1 MPRPRKYQTVAEAQ
15 NARRQKDKERK
26 RNQRAVSH
34 ALKADPTKRKDAA
47 VNMRNYPVAPV
58 DDESM
63 EMINAVLQV
72 AGSLSWSGG
81 AVRASSR
88 DIEKTCIALI
98 EQWEEEKQM
107 RLPELNQS
115 GDLVLWEYPLSVA
128 GRSYINKYELT
139 FGERWNK
146 FLSTLR
152 VLALFDARSAK
163 NNLKAERH
171 AVKEKAEADASGLTV
186 QQLRGRKDAEAKRK
200 WEKKTQAE
208 YRRKN
213 EERVLQKRQER
224 IERES
229 TEAML
234 KNENFGIF

>member
-15 NARRQKDKERK
+15 EARRLKDKERK
-26 RNQRAVSH
+26 RQQRAIAH

-63 EMINAVLQV
+63 EMINAILDV

-81 AVRASSR
+81 AVRASNR
-88 DIEKTCIALI
+88 KIEKTCIDLI

-107 RLPELNQS
+107 RLPTLNH
-115 GDLVLWEYPLSVA
+115 GGELVLWECPLSVA

-139 FGERWNK
+139 FGDRWNK
-146 FLSTLR
+146 FLGTLR
-152 VLALFDARSAK
+152 ILAFFNARNAK

-208 YRRKN
+208 YHRKN

-229 TEAML
+229 TEKML
-234 KNENFGIF
+234 QKDKFGQF